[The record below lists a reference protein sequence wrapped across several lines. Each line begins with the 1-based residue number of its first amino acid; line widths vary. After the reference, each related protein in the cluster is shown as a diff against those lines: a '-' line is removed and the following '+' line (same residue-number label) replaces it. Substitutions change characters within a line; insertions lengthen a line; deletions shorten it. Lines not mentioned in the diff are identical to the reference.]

1 MAAGVLGV
9 ILLLWPGAAVVTVSW
24 IIATAALLTAAVLV
38 FLGVRFRQLQARVGG
53 IPPTGP
59 AR

>member
-38 FLGVRFRQLQARVGG
+38 FLGVRIKQSKLRVGG
-53 IPPTGP
+53 MPPDGST
-59 AR
+59 R